1 MEKAISGVVL
11 VHAKR
16 EGRVNPSRRAN
27 TRTLSN
33 RSKHTRYRQPGEQGG
48 AMKPSDPF
56 GDAQAATAPSQVAI
70 KLKNTINTDKFPKLF
85 EDRTNDIYYFNMV
98 SYRYILK

>member
-1 MEKAISGVVL
+1 MGKAISGVVL

-16 EGRVNPSRRAN
+16 EGRINPSRRAN

-56 GDAQAATAPSQVAI
+56 GDAQTATAPSSVAI
-70 KLKNTINTDKFPKLF
+70 KLKNTINIDKFPKMF
-85 EDRTNDIYYFNMV
+85 MGQI
-98 SYRYILK
+98 RYIISYILAVYQYMLK